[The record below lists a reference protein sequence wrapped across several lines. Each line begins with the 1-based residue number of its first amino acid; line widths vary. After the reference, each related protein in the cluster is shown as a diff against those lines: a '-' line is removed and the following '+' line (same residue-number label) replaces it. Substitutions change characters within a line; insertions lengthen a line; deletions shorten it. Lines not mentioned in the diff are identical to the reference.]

1 MLSVTTMGESTS
13 PHEQELVVVAT
24 AGSEPEAEVL
34 LQLLRSA
41 GIVALTQRTL
51 GAVEW
56 GASGSRYIYA
66 RAEDAA
72 RAHELLAGYASS
84 GDDG

>member
-1 MLSVTTMGESTS
+1 MADSTS
-13 PHEQELVVVAT
+13 PHEQQLVVVAT

-34 LQLLRSA
+34 LQLLRAA
-41 GIVALTQRTL
+41 GIMALAQRTI

-66 RAEDAA
+66 RADDAA
-72 RAHELLAGYASS
+72 RARELLAGDAS
-84 GDDG
+84 GDG